1 MTDAS
6 STTHELDAR
15 VREMGHA
22 MVQMQRDL
30 EYRFERL
37 DAALTTIQTAV
48 AGFQAGGG
56 GRAGRHP
63 KHHDRGGGFHT
74 PKPKLE
80 PPKSDG
86 AEPLRWLYQVQE
98 YFAYYETPP
107 EERLR
112 CVTMMLEGQ
121 AADWFRWRRNN
132 GLIAD
137 WDDFV
142 LKFKL
147 RFDPLHYVDYVGQ
160 LARVRQSGGVMEYQA
175 AFEKVLTHVTDV
187 PEPYLQSLFHAG
199 LKNHLQHEISLLKPE
214 TLSESFALA
223 RELEAKHQAIVHSV
237 GLKSSSWG
245 TNFNRGNPSRAVA
258 EGSAGSVTKPAQISS
273 GVKATSEGRES
284 SNTPPIK
291 RLTRAERLE
300 KDAKGLC
307 YNCDQKWHKGHK
319 CGRFIRIM
327 GEDDGEEEEPE
338 EDEEIEV
345 AADISS
351 LNSMSGVTTP
361 RSLRLTGKIG
371 QQGLDVLIDGGSTHN
386 FVHPRTVEKLGLS
399 LEKVA
404 AFRVYVGNGD
414 SLCCTQQCRN
424 VALELQG
431 TTFTVDLYVLQIHG
445 HDVVLGV
452 QWLRGLGRVLHDY
465 EKVTMEFAWGEQ
477 TVTLRGDAVVPK
489 QTSLHHLRALH
500 ARHEVDAGI
509 LLMVA
514 EAEDTEKGESGATE
528 EGLPRGIAA
537 LLERFDE
544 VFKEPQGLPPHCTV
558 DHRIYLQ
565 PGVAPVNPL
574 PVPSQVWEDISMD
587 FIVGLPPSRG
597 YTVIMVVVDRLTK
610 VVHLGALP
618 AGFDAHRTAHLF
630 IDIVVKLHGFPK
642 TIVSDRDRVFLSNFW
657 REALK
662 ASGTTLAMSTSFH
675 PQTDGQTEV
684 MNRAVEQYLR
694 AFAQDKPSRWTVL
707 LPWAEYALNTSVHSG
722 LKRTPFEA
730 LYGRPPPTFLPY
742 RRGDSKVPEVDNFL
756 QERDSL
762 LRRLR
767 ENLKEAQRRMTQTAN
782 RHRTDLKFKEGDW
795 VLLKLQP
802 YRQHSVV
809 RRSSQKLA
817 RRYYGPYRVLARI
830 GEAAY
835 RLELPPGSRIHPV
848 FHVSLMR
855 PYYGESPEQE
865 QLALPS
871 EFVHGQPL
879 SEPARILAER
889 QVLVRGTPEKQCLVE
904 WTDGGRDDVTWEPYD
919 RLHQRFPT
927 LHLEDKVASQAEGN
941 VTQGLHGSRK
951 ETSSERDKPV
961 GRARAK
967 QTEGKRNVCREGRE
981 EIREPRTRKAP
992 GWHDDYV
999 LNTKALKALP
1009 HFLVSQGQSSSP
1021 QPLSAVAPGQKLCR
1035 LKKQFPSSTPALRG
1049 PRVELEENIMALC
1062 HCQISYQGFADA
1074 TDMVGP
1080 SIEVRRP
1087 SRT

>member
-6 STTHELDAR
+6 STTIELDAR
-15 VREMGHA
+15 
-22 MVQMQRDL
+22 
-30 EYRFERL
+30 
-37 DAALTTIQTAV
+37 TAV

-63 KHHDRGGGFHT
+63 EHHDRGGGFHT

-112 CVTMMLEGQ
+112 CVMMMLEGQ

-142 LKFKL
+142 RKFKL

-160 LARVRQSGGVMEYQA
+160 LTRVRQSIGVMEYQA

-199 LKNHLQHEISLLKPE
+199 LKNHIQHEISLLKPE

-245 TNFNRGNPSRAVA
+245 TNFSRGNPSRAVS
-258 EGSAGSVTKPAQISS
+258 EGAAGSVTKTAQISS
-273 GVKATSEGRES
+273 GVKTTSEGRES
-284 SNTPPIK
+284 SNTPPVR
-291 RLTRAERLE
+291 RLTRAERFE

-319 CGRFIRIM
+319 CGRFILIM

-386 FVHPRTVEKLGLS
+386 FVHPLTVEKLGLS
-399 LEKVA
+399 LERVA

-414 SLCCTQQCRN
+414 SLCCTQQCRI

-477 TVTLRGDAVVPK
+477 TVTLRGNAVVPK

-514 EAEDTEKGESGATE
+514 EAGDTKKGESGATQ

-537 LLERFDE
+537 LLEHFDE
-544 VFKEPQGLPPHCTV
+544 VFNEPQGLPPHRTA

-565 PGVAPVNPL
+565 PGVAPVN
-574 PVPSQVWEDISMD
+574 
-587 FIVGLPPSRG
+587 
-597 YTVIMVVVDRLTK
+597 
-610 VVHLGALP
+610 
-618 AGFDAHRTAHLF
+618 
-630 IDIVVKLHGFPK
+630 
-642 TIVSDRDRVFLSNFW
+642 
-657 REALK
+657 
-662 ASGTTLAMSTSFH
+662 
-675 PQTDGQTEV
+675 
-684 MNRAVEQYLR
+684 
-694 AFAQDKPSRWTVL
+694 
-707 LPWAEYALNTSVHSG
+707 
-722 LKRTPFEA
+722 
-730 LYGRPPPTFLPY
+730 
-742 RRGDSKVPEVDNFL
+742 
-756 QERDSL
+756 
-762 LRRLR
+762 
-767 ENLKEAQRRMTQTAN
+767 
-782 RHRTDLKFKEGDW
+782 
-795 VLLKLQP
+795 
-802 YRQHSVV
+802 
-809 RRSSQKLA
+809 
-817 RRYYGPYRVLARI
+817 
-830 GEAAY
+830 
-835 RLELPPGSRIHPV
+835 
-848 FHVSLMR
+848 
-855 PYYGESPEQE
+855 E

-871 EFVHGQPL
+871 EIVHGQPL

-889 QVLVRGTPEKQCLVE
+889 QVLVRGRPEKQCLVE
-904 WTDGGRDDVTWEPYD
+904 WTDGGRDDATWEPYD
-919 RLHQRFPT
+919 RLHQRFPA
-927 LHLEDKVASQAEGN
+927 LHLADKVASQAEGN
-941 VTQGLHGSRK
+941 VTHGLHGSQK
-951 ETSSERDKPV
+951 ETSRERDKSV

-967 QTEGKRNVCREGRE
+967 QTEGEKSLGREGRE
-981 EIREPRTRKAP
+981 KIREPRTRKAP

-999 LNTKALKALP
+999 LK
-1009 HFLVSQGQSSSP
+1009 
-1021 QPLSAVAPGQKLCR
+1021 
-1035 LKKQFPSSTPALRG
+1035 
-1049 PRVELEENIMALC
+1049 
-1062 HCQISYQGFADA
+1062 
-1074 TDMVGP
+1074 
-1080 SIEVRRP
+1080 
-1087 SRT
+1087 